1 MTGHDTIFALST
13 APGRSGVAVVRISG
27 LGSRAALSALGGP
40 GDPKA
45 RHASLVDLKSPG
57 DGEAIDRAL
66 VLWFPGPHS
75 FTGEDVVEL
84 HLHGGPV
91 VVRAALEALAGQD
104 GLRPAEPGEFTRRA
118 FDNGKLDLTEVEG
131 LADLIAAETEAQ
143 RRQALRQ
150 MRGALA
156 ALTEDWRHRLLAA
169 LAQVEAAIDFPDED
183 LPPDAWI
190 QAKDLASEL
199 KNDISQYLDQSPV
212 GERLRHGY
220 QIAIVGA
227 PNVGKSSLLNA
238 LARRDAAIVAETA
251 GTTRDVIEVHLDL
264 GGYPV
269 TLVDT
274 AGLREEIDGPPER
287 PGRPDADTIGAV
299 EIEGM
304 RRARLRAESAD
315 LKLVVADVRDWPN
328 LGPGVEALI
337 DETAVLV
344 LNKLDLAPVS
354 GSPGADRYRGRPLF
368 AISAREGM
376 GLGGLLDHLRDLVTG
391 DLGVS
396 GSAPS
401 LTRVRHRRALEECRD
416 SLDRSIAADEVA
428 LAAEDLRLA
437 IRALGRITGRVDVE
451 DLLDVIFKDFCIG
464 K

>member
-1 MTGHDTIFALST
+1 MTDHGTIFALST
-13 APGRSGVAVVRISG
+13 APGRSGVAVVRVSG
-27 LGSRAALSALGGP
+27 PKSRAALTALGGP
-40 GDPKA
+40 ADLEA
-45 RHASLVDLKSPG
+45 RRALLVDLRSPEG
-57 DGEAIDRAL
+57 GETIDRAL
-66 VLWFPGPHS
+66 VLAFPRPHS

-84 HLHGGPV
+84 HLHGGPA

-150 MRGALA
+150 MRGALS
-156 ALTEDWRHRLLAA
+156 ALTEDWRYRLLAA
-169 LAQVEAAIDFPDED
+169 LAHMEAVIDFPDED
-183 LPPDAWI
+183 LPPDVWR
-190 QAKDLASEL
+190 QSKDLVSQL
-199 KNDISQYLDQSPV
+199 KDDISQYLNQNTA
-212 GERLRHGY
+212 GERLRDGY

-238 LARRDAAIVAETA
+238 LAQRDVAIVAESA

-269 TLVDT
+269 ILVDT
-274 AGLREEIDGPPER
+274 AGLRDEIGRAPGQRGGP
-287 PGRPDADTIGAV
+287 GSDAIGVV
-299 EIEGM
+299 EAEGM
-304 RRARLRAESAD
+304 RRARLRAEGAD
-315 LKLVVADVRDWPN
+315 LKLVVADLRDWPD
-328 LGPGVEALI
+328 LEPSGYELL

-344 LNKLDLAPVS
+344 LNKLDLAPA
-354 GSPGADRYRGRPLF
+354 PEATRHRGRPLF
-368 AISAREGM
+368 AISARDGT
-376 GLGGLLDHLRDLVTG
+376 GLGALLDHLRDLVTG

-396 GSAPS
+396 GSAPI
-401 LTRVRHRRALEECRD
+401 LTRLRHRRALEDCRD
-416 SLDRSIAADEVA
+416 GLIRALAAHEVA

-451 DLLDVIFKDFCIG
+451 DLLDVIFKEFCIG

>member
-1 MTGHDTIFALST
+1 VTGHDTIFALST

-104 GLRPAEPGEFTRRA
+104 GLRPAEPGEFT
-118 FDNGKLDLTEVEG
+118 
-131 LADLIAAETEAQ
+131 
-143 RRQALRQ
+143 
-150 MRGALA
+150 A

-238 LARRDAAIVAETA
+238 LASRDAAIVAETA

-287 PGRPDADTIGAV
+287 PGRPDADTIDAV

-368 AISAREGM
+368 AISAREGT